1 MARAIVTYS
10 RGWHSLAVVRSLG
23 RNGVDVYCGEEAPF
37 APCFFSRYCTGHFQY
52 PSVTN
57 DPDGFIDYMV
67 EKVQELKPDDP
78 DEPYVLLPVHK
89 ETWLIAKHRE
99 RFEPHIRVPLTSYE
113 NMATLHDKGSLAEVA
128 AEMGITIPGTRQFTS
143 QDALF
148 RAIPEIEFPVFL
160 KVREG
165 ASGVGLKKC
174 NTPEELTGT
183 FREFVDGYGL
193 QPSEYPLVQE
203 FIDGDDYCLAT
214 LFDSGECVATMVY
227 RNVRSFPRG
236 TGAGVLR
243 ETVSMPDAEEAARKL
258 LSARNW
264 HGMAQLDFRKGK
276 DGTAYLIEVNPRFF
290 GGLTQAIA
298 ANVDFPWLVFQ
309 IASGQKI
316 EQKPEVDY
324 STRTEAPVVGL
335 LATLEEIAHDERALD
350 RVRIVRDELKALGN
364 SPLDDIRLK
373 PFWDTIRNA
382 ANPHDVKAYLK
393 EMFATHEDT
402 INDVMQSDDPR
413 PAMGFLFPLALMLKH
428 GKLSMGLLTAE
439 QEIESDKPR
448 RSFRDMLR
456 HPSWRAVALTAAL
469 YAVSLFTVNADATA
483 GNIGLVLGAPFAI
496 ANQMF
501 GAVTPEQLGTLAG
514 SIQHTLYHLVTL
526 GVWYLVSAA
535 LLSTRPDQA

>member
-227 RNVRSFPRG
+227 RNVR
-236 TGAGVLR
+236 
-243 ETVSMPDAEEAARKL
+243 
-258 LSARNW
+258 
-264 HGMAQLDFRKGK
+264 
-276 DGTAYLIEVNPRFF
+276 
-290 GGLTQAIA
+290 
-298 ANVDFPWLVFQ
+298 
-309 IASGQKI
+309 
-316 EQKPEVDY
+316 
-324 STRTEAPVVGL
+324 
-335 LATLEEIAHDERALD
+335 
-350 RVRIVRDELKALGN
+350 
-364 SPLDDIRLK
+364 
-373 PFWDTIRNA
+373 
-382 ANPHDVKAYLK
+382 
-393 EMFATHEDT
+393 
-402 INDVMQSDDPR
+402 
-413 PAMGFLFPLALMLKH
+413 
-428 GKLSMGLLTAE
+428 
-439 QEIESDKPR
+439 
-448 RSFRDMLR
+448 
-456 HPSWRAVALTAAL
+456 
-469 YAVSLFTVNADATA
+469 
-483 GNIGLVLGAPFAI
+483 
-496 ANQMF
+496 
-501 GAVTPEQLGTLAG
+501 
-514 SIQHTLYHLVTL
+514 
-526 GVWYLVSAA
+526 
-535 LLSTRPDQA
+535 